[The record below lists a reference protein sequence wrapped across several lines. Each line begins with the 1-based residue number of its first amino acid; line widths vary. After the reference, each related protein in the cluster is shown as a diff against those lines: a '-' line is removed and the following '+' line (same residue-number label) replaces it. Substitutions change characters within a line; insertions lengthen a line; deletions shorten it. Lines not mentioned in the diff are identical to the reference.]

1 MRGHLL
7 GSVVLVLV
15 TDSLA
20 LFPDFGLYNY
30 HIVRERRKEMHQF
43 LLFTDVGVL
52 VSLRMGVV
60 AS

>member
-1 MRGHLL
+1 MWGQVL

-20 LFPDFGLYNY
+20 FFPDFGLYNY
-30 HIVRERRKEMHQF
+30 YIVRERRKEMHTF

-52 VSLRMGVV
+52 VSLRMGLLQF
-60 AS
+60 

>member
-1 MRGHLL
+1 MWGQVL

-20 LFPDFGLYNY
+20 FFGLYNY
-30 HIVRERRKEMHQF
+30 YIVRERRKEMHTF

-52 VSLRMGVV
+52 VSLRMGLLQF
-60 AS
+60 

>member
-1 MRGHLL
+1 MWGQVL

-20 LFPDFGLYNY
+20 SFPDFGLYNY
-30 HIVRERRKEMHQF
+30 YIVRERKEMHTF

-52 VSLRMGVV
+52 VSLRMGLLQF
-60 AS
+60 